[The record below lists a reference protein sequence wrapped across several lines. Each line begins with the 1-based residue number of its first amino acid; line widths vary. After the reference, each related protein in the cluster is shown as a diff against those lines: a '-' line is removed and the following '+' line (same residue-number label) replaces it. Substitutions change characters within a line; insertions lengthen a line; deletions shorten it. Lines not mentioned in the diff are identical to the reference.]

1 MLVPMKLPELARLRW
16 LGIMAAVALAAASPV
31 RAQNG
36 EQPSAPAASPGRAV
50 VLGRVVDAATL
61 APLPGAQV
69 RVSTVPGVALAD
81 ANGVFT
87 VRDVPPG
94 DHETMVS
101 RIGYRSRVAVWR
113 VGEQGLELEVKLELE
128 PLVMEAIR
136 VQSRRF
142 ERRMNSSG
150 AAARGF
156 DANELRSSSYS
167 NAKEF
172 VRARMGFA
180 GVSCGSLAKP
190 GDGPQDCVLVRGGP
204 TRTCIIIDERPAFGG
219 WFEMELLTPQELYR
233 VDVIGGGRVVQ
244 VYTTHFV
251 AHMTA
256 RNQTP
261 TSADLLSM
269 IACPS
274 R

>member
-1 MLVPMKLPELARLRW
+1 MFVPMTFRKFAHLRW
-16 LGIMAAVALAAASPV
+16 LWIVAAVALAAASPV
-31 RAQNG
+31 RAQTG
-36 EQPSAPAASPGRAV
+36 EQPSAPAASPGGAV
-50 VLGRVVDAATL
+50 VLGRVVDKATL

-101 RIGYRSRVAVWR
+101 RIGYRSRVGVWR
-113 VGEQGLELEVKLELE
+113 VGEQGLELEVQLEVE
-128 PLVMEAIR
+128 PLVMEAIQ

-156 DANELRSSSYS
+156 DANELRSSSYP

-172 VRARMGFA
+172 VRARMGFV
-180 GVSCGSLAKP
+180 GTSCGALAKP
-190 GDGPQDCVLVRGGP
+190 GDGPQDCVQIRGVP
-204 TRTCIIIDERPAFGG
+204 TRVCIIVDERPAFGG
-219 WFEMELLTPQELYR
+219 WFELELLNPQELFR

-244 VYTTHFV
+244 VYTTAFV
-251 AHMTA
+251 AQLTA
-256 RNQTP
+256 RRQTP
-261 TSADLLSM
+261 TAADLLSM

>member
-1 MLVPMKLPELARLRW
+1 MFAPMTFRKFAHLPWLV
-16 LGIMAAVALAAASPV
+16 AAVVLADASPV
-31 RAQNG
+31 RAQTG
-36 EQPSAPAASPGRAV
+36 EQTSGSSVSSVRAV

-61 APLPGAQV
+61 APLPGAQI
-69 RVSTVPGVALAD
+69 RVSTIEGVALSD
-81 ANGVFT
+81 VNGVFT
-87 VRDVPPG
+87 VPDVPVG

-101 RIGYRSRVAVWR
+101 RIGYRTRTAVWR
-113 VGEQGLELEVKLELE
+113 VGEQGLELEVKLEVE

-156 DANELRSSSYS
+156 NADELRSSSYP
-167 NAKEF
+167 NARDF
-172 VRARMGFA
+172 VRARMGLV
-180 GVSCGSLAKP
+180 GVSCGALAKP

-219 WFEMELLTPQELYR
+219 WFELELLTPQELYR
-233 VDVIGGGRVVQ
+233 VDVIGGGRAVQ
-244 VYTTHFV
+244 VYTTGFV
-251 AHMTA
+251 AYMTA
-256 RNQTP
+256 RGQSPTP
-261 TSADLLSM
+261 ADLLSM
-269 IACPS
+269 IACP

>member
-1 MLVPMKLPELARLRW
+1 MFVPMTFRAFAPW
-16 LGIMAAVALAAASPV
+16 LGIVAAVALAAASPI
-31 RAQNG
+31 RAQSG
-36 EQPSAPAASPGRAV
+36 EQRSAPAASHGGAV

-101 RIGYRSRVAVWR
+101 RIGYRSRTAVWR
-113 VGEQGLELEVKLELE
+113 VGEQGLELEVQLEVE

-156 DANELRSSSYS
+156 DADELRSSSYP
-167 NAKEF
+167 NAKDF
-172 VRARMGFA
+172 VRARMGFV
-180 GVSCGSLAKP
+180 GVSCGAFAKP
-190 GDGPQDCVLVRGGP
+190 GDGPQDCVMVRGGP
-204 TRTCIIIDERPAFGG
+204 TRVCIIIDERPAFGG
-219 WFEMELLTPQELYR
+219 WFEMELLSPQELYR

-244 VYTTHFV
+244 VYTTGFV
-251 AHMTA
+251 AQLTA
-256 RNQTP
+256 RRQTP

-269 IACPS
+269 IACPP

>member
-1 MLVPMKLPELARLRW
+1 MTLPRFTHLPW
-16 LGIMAAVALAAASPV
+16 LGILAAVALAAASPV
-31 RAQNG
+31 RAQTG
-36 EQPSAPAASPGRAV
+36 EPTSLITVVSGRAV

-61 APLPGAQV
+61 APLPGAQI
-69 RVSTVPGVALAD
+69 RISTVPGVAESD

-87 VRDVPPG
+87 VPDVPVG

-101 RIGYRSRVAVWR
+101 RIGYRTRTGVWR
-113 VGEQGLELEVKLELE
+113 VGERGLELEVKMEVE
-128 PLVMEAIR
+128 PLVMEAIQ

-156 DANELRSSSYS
+156 NADELRSSSYR
-167 NAKEF
+167 NAKDF

-180 GVSCGSLAKP
+180 GVSCGALAKP
-190 GDGPQDCVLVRGGP
+190 GDGPQDCVLIRGAP
-204 TRTCIIIDERPAFGG
+204 TLVCIIVDERPAFGG
-219 WFEMELLTPQELYR
+219 WFELELLNPQELYR

-244 VYTTHFV
+244 LYTTGFV
-251 AHMTA
+251 AYLTA
-256 RNQTP
+256 RGQSPTP
-261 TSADLLSM
+261 ADLLSM

>member
-1 MLVPMKLPELARLRW
+1 MFVPITFRAFVHLRW
-16 LGIMAAVALAAASPV
+16 LWIVAAIALAAASPV
-31 RAQNG
+31 RAQTG
-36 EQPSAPAASPGRAV
+36 EQTSAPAVSSGGAV

-94 DHETMVS
+94 DHETMVA
-101 RIGYRSRVAVWR
+101 RIGYRSRTAVWR
-113 VGEQGLELEVKLELE
+113 VGEQGLELEVQLEVE

-150 AAARGF
+150 ATVRGF
-156 DANELRSSSYS
+156 DADELRSSSYP
-167 NAKEF
+167 NAKDF
-172 VRARMGFA
+172 VRARMGFV
-180 GVSCGSLAKP
+180 GVSCGAIAKP
-190 GDGPQDCVLVRGGP
+190 SDGPQDCVMVRGGP
-204 TRTCIIIDERPAFGG
+204 TRVCIIIDERPAFGG
-219 WFEMELLTPQELYR
+219 WFEMELLSPQELYR

-244 VYTTHFV
+244 VYTTTFV
-251 AHMTA
+251 AQMTA
-256 RNQTP
+256 RRQTP
-261 TSADLLSM
+261 APADILSM
-269 IACPS
+269 IACP

>member
-1 MLVPMKLPELARLRW
+1 MTFRKIAHLPW
-16 LGIMAAVALAAASPV
+16 LGIVAAVAFAAASPV
-31 RAQNG
+31 RAQAG
-36 EQPSAPAASPGRAV
+36 ERTSAPAESTGTALV
-50 VLGRVVDAATL
+50 MGRVVDAATL

-87 VRDVPPG
+87 VRDVPVG

-113 VGEQGLELEVKLELE
+113 VGEQGLELEVQLEVE

-150 AAARGF
+150 ATARGF
-156 DANELRSSSYS
+156 DANELRSSSYP

-172 VRARMGFA
+172 VRARMGMV
-180 GVSCGSLAKP
+180 GVSCGALAKP
-190 GDGPQDCVLVRGGP
+190 SDGPQDCVMARGGP
-204 TRTCIIIDERPAFGG
+204 TRTCIIVDERPAFGG
-219 WFEMELLTPQELYR
+219 WFELELLNPQELFR

-244 VYTTHFV
+244 VYTTAFV
-251 AHMTA
+251 AQLTA
-256 RNQTP
+256 RRQTP
-261 TSADLLSM
+261 TPADLLSM
-269 IACPS
+269 IACLP